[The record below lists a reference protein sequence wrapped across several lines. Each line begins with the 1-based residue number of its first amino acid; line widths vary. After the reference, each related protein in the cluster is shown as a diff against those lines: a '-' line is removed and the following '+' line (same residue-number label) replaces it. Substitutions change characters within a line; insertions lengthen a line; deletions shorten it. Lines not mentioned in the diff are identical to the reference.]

1 MFTVYSENDTD
12 STLVSNL
19 FIDEY
24 MCGANDAQIKIYLYL
39 IRMMSARRATS
50 IADMADKFNHTEKE
64 VCRSLEYWE
73 KQGLL
78 SLEYDA
84 YGKLRGIHLSDL
96 KEKAAQ
102 AGDRVI
108 SITPMLSARA
118 RLAQSI
124 PQDKLHAQVP
134 QSPAAAQDAAETV
147 PAKRTLSKDDLA
159 SFCGDARR
167 KQLLFIIEQYIGK
180 PLSPREIQTIYYI
193 SEDLR
198 FSDDLIDYLLQYCVD
213 RGKKDFRYIE
223 KVAVN
228 WAQEGIT
235 TPKQAERALQS
246 AAAKGTIPR
255 RGRKAD
261 AGSFTRIARNHY
273 DFNMLEEEVLDN
285 QS

>member
-1 MFTVYSENDTD
+1 MFAVYSENEAD

-24 MCGANDAQIKIYLYL
+24 MRSANDAQIKIYLYL

-84 YGKLRGIHLSDL
+84 FGKLHGIHLCDL
-96 KEKAAQ
+96 QEKAAQ
-102 AGDRVI
+102 SADRVI
-108 SITPMLSARA
+108 SITPMLSARGHLAKSA
-118 RLAQSI
+118 RALK
-124 PQDKLHAQVP
+124 PQAGEP
-134 QSPAAAQDAAETV
+134 APAAAADGEETAS
-147 PAKRTLSKDDLA
+147 PAKHTLSKEEIA
-159 SFCGDARR
+159 AYCGDARR
-167 KQLLFIIEQYIGK
+167 RELLFIIEQYIGK
-180 PLSPREIQTIYYI
+180 PLSAREIQTIYYI

-235 TPKQAERALQS
+235 TPKQAERALQTS
-246 AAAKGTIPR
+246 PAKGAVPR
-255 RGRKAD
+255 RGRKPESNA
-261 AGSFTRIARNHY
+261 FNRIARNRY
-273 DFNMLEEEVLDN
+273 DFNILEEEVLDN